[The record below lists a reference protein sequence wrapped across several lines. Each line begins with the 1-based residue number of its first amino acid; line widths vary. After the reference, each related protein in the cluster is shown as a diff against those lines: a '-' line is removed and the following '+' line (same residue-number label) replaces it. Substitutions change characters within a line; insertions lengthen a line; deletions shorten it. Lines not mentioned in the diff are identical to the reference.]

1 MRATSAALMPLT
13 SASESRIAWLR
24 GPSPVSSARSTTY
37 VDALA
42 LTSSPRTPTPTW
54 RASSRISR
62 LGYMPGSWV
71 STPARKWAGQW
82 ALSHADW

>member
-1 MRATSAALMPLT
+1 MRATSASLMPLT
-13 SASESRIAWLR
+13 SVSESRIAWASSR
-24 GPSPVSSARSTTY
+24 SPRSTTY
-37 VDALA
+37 DAALA
-42 LTSSPRTPTPTW
+42 LTSSPSTPTPNC

-71 STPARKWAGQW
+71 STPERKWAGQC

>member
-1 MRATSAALMPLT
+1 MPH
-13 SASESRIAWLR
+13 
-24 GPSPVSSARSTTY
+24 
-37 VDALA
+37 
-42 LTSSPRTPTPTW
+42 W

-82 ALSHADW
+82 ALSQADW

>member
-1 MRATSAALMPLT
+1 MPH
-13 SASESRIAWLR
+13 
-24 GPSPVSSARSTTY
+24 
-37 VDALA
+37 
-42 LTSSPRTPTPTW
+42 W

-82 ALSHADW
+82 ALSQADWKVGSANAAAWALQNPNDANASRIFQIPSTTGWV